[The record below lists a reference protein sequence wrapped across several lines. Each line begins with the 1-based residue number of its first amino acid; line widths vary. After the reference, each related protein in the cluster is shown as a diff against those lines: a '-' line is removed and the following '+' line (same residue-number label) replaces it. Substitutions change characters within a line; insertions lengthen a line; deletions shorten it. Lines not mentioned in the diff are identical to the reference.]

1 MIELKSLRNN
11 FISQKQNE
19 DIRLLLSSI
28 IVDRGMLKNNCKLFY
43 NEIDKQTL
51 DNFRVV
57 DDKMFVNFKPNNWK
71 NFQFE
76 ADWWLIKEFF
86 NNRPF
91 NIELPVCL
99 SENKKQLRWDMI
111 LKYFLWPL
119 AKEKV
124 IDDLL
129 FTILRNIITVL
140 WLYYDADTREIWFW
154 NKQLANR
161 VKISNKYFKYK
172 VKEISLE
179 EVLAAEIQQW
189 FVSKLVWDEYREYW
203 YTHLLRQHAQYK
215 LFNWSK
221 NVLINWNKYNVLATS
236 RSYGKCQHKNSRI
249 MLSDWSY
256 KFAKDMVRWDKI
268 MWSNYKEQ
276 IITNIDT
283 FKKETLKIS
292 LDNWMTKIVTTDHRM
307 PTVKNFNNWYWDIND
322 DNYKHANELSIW
334 EKIPVAFNY
343 ETFRNDFDKED
354 IMIYWYFLW
363 DWCKWNNIIHWNH
376 DRLLDIVNKYKIT
389 KNKLL
394 NHNSYRIHWFKQN
407 NIFEW
412 IDNLALDKYIDSRI
426 FSQSK
431 ELKFKFL
438 EWLFNTDSYLHIKPF
453 YIEYCSVS
461 EILINQL
468 NELLYSLWITSYIK
482 KKKIKSNFKT
492 NNEYAFYLYISN
504 SFELEYLLWNIDLSS
519 KKNYKIFLEWIK
531 WKLHN
536 SNIWTIPLESFNE
549 CNVKSKTIKWQS
561 FYNWIRKPRYD
572 YQRWKLKNYNLE
584 HWWKYSWHKIVNIDF
599 LWIDDVI
606 SIEVSNNDSLYFS
619 NWILSHNTMFGAF
632 IWARWLLDPRPW
644 FAGRKYREIKIF
656 VPDKENI
663 WNQYMSYIKSMIWD
677 LKNIKLENWLK
688 AFEFSQWWIK
698 CNITWNVLKI
708 ISLNNIDK
716 EWKWELGTSR
726 WEWLA
731 CDLAIIDEAA
741 RIPDRFWISFHQRA
755 AFETQEFLITSTI
768 NEETPVD
775 HWFYQLLI
783 DWETWD
789 EKINSYRLDIENN
802 EAMKIWKTDEEWK
815 EQLESVKAT
824 LRKWWDREFY
834 AKWYCII
841 LEESNVFNIQWQIV
855 TSNEKKYSD
864 NDIRVLWFDL
874 WKLDDS
880 AALILINLTHR
891 EIEEARPIYNATYG
905 MQLQYAEEYKK
916 KYKNIFII
924 WDRSWVWEA
933 VSEQD
938 TKWVVDC
945 WIKSTWVWWL
955 SYNKKY
961 WYYTCSKWLIIS
973 TLSTIFNL
981 WILKIPSSNE
991 LLIEQLNNFVK
1002 MKSWRWETILY
1013 KWKWKTKDDL
1023 VLATAYAWVYI
1034 YLILGLKTIKHID
1047 DYVKSIWINETYLYN
1062 EQDYNYNNNYYNW
1075 LY

>member
-28 IVDRGMLKNNCKLFY
+28 IVDRWLLKNNCKLFY

-57 DDKMFVNFKPNNWK
+57 DEKMFVNFKPKNWK
-71 NFQFE
+71 SFHFE

-86 NNRPF
+86 WNKPF
-91 NIELPVCL
+91 NIELPVCIW
-99 SENKKQLRWDMI
+99 ENKKAIRSDNF

-119 AKEKV
+119 VKEKI

-129 FTILRNIITVL
+129 FTILKNIVTVL
-140 WLYYDADTREIWFW
+140 WLYYDESTREIWFW
-154 NKQLANR
+154 DKQIASR
-161 VKISNKYFKYK
+161 VKINHKIYKYK

-189 FVSKLVWDEYREYW
+189 FVNKLVWDEFREYW
-203 YTHLLRQHAQYK
+203 YTHLLRQHAEYR

-221 NVLINWNKYNVLATS
+221 NALINWNKYNVFATS
-236 RSYGKCQHKNSRI
+236 RSYGK
-249 MLSDWSY
+249 
-256 KFAKDMVRWDKI
+256 
-268 MWSNYKEQ
+268 
-276 IITNIDT
+276 
-283 FKKETLKIS
+283 
-292 LDNWMTKIVTTDHRM
+292 
-307 PTVKNFNNWYWDIND
+307 
-322 DNYKHANELSIW
+322 
-334 EKIPVAFNY
+334 
-343 ETFRNDFDKED
+343 
-354 IMIYWYFLW
+354 
-363 DWCKWNNIIHWNH
+363 
-376 DRLLDIVNKYKIT
+376 
-389 KNKLL
+389 
-394 NHNSYRIHWFKQN
+394 
-407 NIFEW
+407 
-412 IDNLALDKYIDSRI
+412 
-426 FSQSK
+426 
-431 ELKFKFL
+431 
-438 EWLFNTDSYLHIKPF
+438 
-453 YIEYCSVS
+453 
-461 EILINQL
+461 
-468 NELLYSLWITSYIK
+468 
-482 KKKIKSNFKT
+482 
-492 NNEYAFYLYISN
+492 
-504 SFELEYLLWNIDLSS
+504 
-519 KKNYKIFLEWIK
+519 
-531 WKLHN
+531 
-536 SNIWTIPLESFNE
+536 
-549 CNVKSKTIKWQS
+549 
-561 FYNWIRKPRYD
+561 
-572 YQRWKLKNYNLE
+572 
-584 HWWKYSWHKIVNIDF
+584 
-599 LWIDDVI
+599 
-606 SIEVSNNDSLYFS
+606 
-619 NWILSHNTMFGAF
+619 TMFGAF

-644 FAGRKYREIKIF
+644 FAWRKYREIKIF

-663 WNQYMSYIKSMIWD
+663 GNQYMTYIKSMIWD
-677 LKNIKLENWLK
+677 LRNIKLENWLR
-688 AFEFSQWWIK
+688 AFEFWAWGIK

-708 ISLNNIDK
+708 VSLNNIDK
-716 EWKWELGTSR
+716 EWKWELWTSR

-802 EAMKIWKTDEEWK
+802 EAMMIWKTKEEWEQQLNTVK
-815 EQLESVKAT
+815 ET

-841 LEESNVFNIQWQIV
+841 LEESNVFNIQWQIIN
-855 TSNEKKYSD
+855 SNKSKYQDS
-864 NDIRVLWFDL
+864 DIRVLWFDL

-891 EIEEARPIYNATYG
+891 EIEESRPIYNATYG

-916 KYKNIFII
+916 RYKNIFVI

-945 WIKSTWVWWL
+945 WIKSTWQWWL
-955 SYNKKY
+955 NYNKKM

-973 TLSTIFNL
+973 TLATIFNL
-981 WILKIPSSNE
+981 WILKIPWDNE

-1013 KWKWKTKDDL
+1013 KWKWKSKDDL
-1023 VLATAYAWVYI
+1023 VLATAYAWLYI
-1034 YLILGLKTIKHID
+1034 YLILWLKSVKEIEE
-1047 DYVKSIWINETYLYN
+1047 YVKSIWYNETYMYN
-1062 EQDYNYNNNYYNW
+1062 DINYDNNNSYYNW